1 MSKIL
6 GIDVGATGI
15 KGAIVDTIK
24 GEMITERIK
33 LATPK
38 GGKPIDMLETMHELI
53 KQHNWEG
60 KPIGVG
66 FPAVI
71 LDNKV
76 MTASNIDDSWIGQD
90 IVQLIKNETGAES
103 VVVNDADAAGMA
115 EIKFGHGKDKG
126 GTVILLTLGTGIGS
140 ALFNNGILMQN
151 TELGHLKFKGSPA
164 EKKVSNAAR
173 VSKELDWK
181 SYGKIL
187 GEYLDHVNFLFSPS
201 LILLGGGIS
210 KKFDKYS
217 KYFPEHINVVPASMQ
232 NNAGI
237 IGAAM
242 SYETLAKV

>member
-1 MSKIL
+1 MKKIL

-15 KGAIVDTIK
+15 KGAIVDTSV

-38 GGKPIDMLETMHELI
+38 GGKPKDMIQTMHTLI
-53 KQHNWEG
+53 KEHNWEG

-90 IVQLIKNETGAES
+90 IVKLIKKETGNPN
-103 VVVNDADAAGMA
+103 VVVNDADAAGIA
-115 EIKFGHGKDKG
+115 EITFGLGKDKS

-151 TELGHLKFKGSPA
+151 TELGHLKFKGSAA
-164 EKKVSNAAR
+164 EKKVSNSAR

-181 SYGKIL
+181 SYGKAL
-187 GEYLDHVNFLFSPS
+187 GDYLDHVNFLFSPT

-210 KKFDKYS
+210 KKFKNYG
-217 KYFPEHINVVPASMQ
+217 KYFPEHLNVVPASMQ

-242 SYETLAKV
+242 SYEALS